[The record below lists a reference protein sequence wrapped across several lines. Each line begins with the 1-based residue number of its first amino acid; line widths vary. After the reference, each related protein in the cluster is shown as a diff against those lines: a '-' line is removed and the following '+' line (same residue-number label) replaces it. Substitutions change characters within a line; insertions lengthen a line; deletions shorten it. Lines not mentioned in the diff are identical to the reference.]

1 MSRNYGDGP
10 KFSGSVLANK
20 RGQERYKGSPSPSK
34 GKDCYVC
41 GNIRDILQNNVT
53 KEALQHVHYGRKE
66 DTWPKPVEMLRKQEK
81 MEMQYVLMASC
92 FISPLLEESNDSE
105 KESYL
110 IVDTGCAYHIV
121 NQRNVF
127 DNLRPCD
134 EKSVTDPK

>member
-1 MSRNYGDGP
+1 MVPSLVAVY
-10 KFSGSVLANK
+10 LANK

-41 GNIRDILQNNVT
+41 GNPGYFAKQCNKKSTATCSLWKKRGHLAKACRNAAKT
-53 KEALQHVHYGRKE
+53 RK
-66 DTWPKPVEMLRKQEK
+66 DGNAVCS
-81 MEMQYVLMASC
+81 YASC

-127 DNLRPCD
+127 ENLRPCD